1 MNHRPILLVQV
12 AQQTGLVV
20 QEDAVL
26 LAEPLGH
33 LLQNAVKH
41 GLEAAVDRE
50 RAGKATNGRLGLLAL
65 RRDGQLWVSVEDD
78 GRGMDPRRIIGWAV
92 ARGLVEPDRAEA
104 LTSTEI
110 ARLLLHPPEA
120 DLLGAPLPGLATVK
134 ASLQPARGTIDI
146 HSRPG
151 KGTRITLKIPKQD

>member
-1 MNHRPILLVQV
+1 M
-12 AQQTGLVV
+12 
-20 QEDAVL
+20 
-26 LAEPLGH
+26 
-33 LLQNAVKH
+33 
-41 GLEAAVDRE
+41 
-50 RAGKATNGRLGLLAL
+50 
-65 RRDGQLWVSVEDD
+65 SVEDD